1 MIRWKFT
8 FDKDEE
14 EAWLNDWC
22 QKGWAMTKFFF
33 GAVTFAPCQ
42 PGEFIY
48 QIDLIPGRF
57 LEANDYEGYV
67 IFMDE
72 MGVEVLQRWGR
83 WVYLRKRAA
92 DGPFILYTDAASKI
106 ELYRRIRRLFLWALM
121 VEFFCSF
128 SAWSMLLRFPE
139 DMFARGLVGLY
150 IVLIA
155 VVLRA
160 VWRCSWKIQALERQ
174 QGQ

>member
-14 EAWLNDWC
+14 EFWLNDWC
-22 QKGWAMTKFFF
+22 QSGWAMTKFFA
-33 GAVTFAPCQ
+33 GVVTFVPCQ

-48 QIDLIPGRF
+48 RIDLIPGRF
-57 LEANDYEGYV
+57 LQANDYEGYV

-72 MGVEVLQRWGR
+72 MGIEVVQRWGR

-92 DGPFILYTDAASKI
+92 DGPFELYSDTESKI
-106 ELYRRIRRLFLWALM
+106 ALYHRIRRMFLVALA
-121 VEFFCSF
+121 VEVFGSL
-128 SAWSMLLRFPE
+128 SGWNLLARYPE

-150 IVLIA
+150 IVMIA

-160 VWRCSWKIQALERQ
+160 VWRCSWRITELERQ
-174 QGQ
+174 GR